1 MRTSLLLGAALAAS
15 LAVNAYALWP
25 RETPAAARQA
35 VPPREEVPSRAPRD
49 EKAAADA
56 LRRCEARLK
65 ARQATEALRS
75 LADGIRGSRAEG
87 RDDAAG
93 DDPERP
99 EALLCRIAEKQLR
112 DRWRE
117 KEKETLADVRRDL
130 ADPEKTARDAAADA
144 KRYADKLGATDAQR
158 DLLAER
164 YLPLRR
170 DRMARLLGAIEREPV
185 DYEAARAEMQ
195 GLYAD
200 EDRLIAELFGKGKA
214 DGFAADAEEGR
225 LTVLTVIAAL
235 GGLPLPDSAR

>member
-1 MRTSLLLGAALAAS
+1 MRTNLLLGAALAAS

-25 RETPAAARQA
+25 RERPAGAHGAPA
-35 VPPREEVPSRAPRD
+35 PREVKPAEVGRAKKAGD
-49 EKAAADA
+49 EA
-56 LRRCEARLK
+56 LRACEARLK
-65 ARQATEALRS
+65 AKQATAALRS
-75 LADGIRGSRAEG
+75 LADGIRGARAPALDE
-87 RDDAAG
+87 AADG
-93 DDPERP
+93 ERP
-99 EALLCRIAEKQLR
+99 NARACRIAEKQLR

-144 KRYADKLGATDAQR
+144 KRYADELGATDAQR

-170 DRMARLLGAIEREPV
+170 DRMARILGAIEKEPV
-185 DYEAARAEMQ
+185 DYEAARAEMR

-200 EDRLIAELFGKGKA
+200 EDRLIAELFGRGKA
-214 DGFAADAEEGR
+214 DSFAADAEEGR
-225 LTVLTVIAAL
+225 LTVLTIIAAL